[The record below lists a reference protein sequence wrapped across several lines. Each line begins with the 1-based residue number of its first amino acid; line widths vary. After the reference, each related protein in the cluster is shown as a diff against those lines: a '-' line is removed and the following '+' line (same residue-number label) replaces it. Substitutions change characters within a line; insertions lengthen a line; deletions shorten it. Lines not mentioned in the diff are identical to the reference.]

1 MLARAGPL
9 LLMRRSPHVLV
20 LVVGAAAALLLSAP
34 ALSAPGGLS
43 VEQPVISGAGAQQ
56 NPAIAVDPDAPLSAA
71 VVAEDSFVAAPFPRT
86 DVAST
91 LDWSSAVWPAA
102 TLQHSGSVSAGQA
115 DIAWGVDGG
124 GNENVY
130 LVEEDSS
137 MGGSLCTASSSGV
150 FFSSSANG
158 GATWDFAR
166 QVSSGSILAQSIEP
180 AIAVDRAS
188 PTSRIYI
195 AFTRLNYSATNCG
208 GAVDSSEIFMLY
220 SDNGG
225 ANWSAQ
231 RRVSPLATTG
241 SAHYRSPSLAVLP
254 DGRVVVAFRDDSNA
268 QIETETC
275 SFFPS
280 PPSSD
285 YCGPPTAG
293 LVGASTLVGD
303 ATAPAVV
310 NGVSGLP
317 TPSAVAAGGRVT
329 VAWHASAGNA
339 VRAFAA
345 MSTDG
350 GATFGPPQQIDPK
363 GAGNQL
369 APELAATAAGR
380 VDVAYLWD
388 SSGTGVVN
396 ATAASANPPL
406 PGATTEAWGNPV
418 VVQGVG
424 ALGGIGHRLGAATA
438 AISTMVSPLPAT
450 VVSFTDTQ
458 SSGNPDVHVV
468 GLLHGTTA
476 PVIDSS
482 QTVTASKNISTI
494 VHVDAT
500 DADGDPL
507 TWSTGIGP
515 TTPGSSVTTADPARG
530 EFAFNAANKVG
541 TDTFEAVA
549 TDGAGNQA
557 RAMINVNVVNDRPK
571 ITCSVLI
578 TREDTPLPVQVSDC
592 VTDPNN
598 DPVTISLSDPVGGT
612 IERVAGTWLFVPKI
626 HSTATGSFM
635 LHASDGDLSADQIVL
650 VTVVSTIGK
659 VNLTVKDAGKTRS
672 VASGLAL
679 RMKGSAVDATG
690 VATPIF
696 WDFGDHT
703 PIVRG
708 TAVAHRFR
716 KAGAFTVKATAGK
729 EARQIKVLVRRRA
742 VELVDAP
749 EVFDGVMQLTVRTRA
764 AGRLLLRADSRSQQ
778 LSVPAG
784 LTEQTL
790 RIQVTTGPLV
800 RLTLRLTPSKATP
813 LLRIF
818 TVRRIVLVSP
828 LSAV

>member
-1 MLARAGPL
+1 
-9 LLMRRSPHVLV
+9 MRRRPHVLV

-43 VEQPVISGAGAQQ
+43 MEQPVIGGAGAQQ

-71 VVAEDSFVAAPFPRT
+71 VVADDSNVAAPFPRT
-86 DVAST
+86 GIAMT
-91 LDWSSAVWPAA
+91 ADWSSAVWPAA
-102 TLQHSGSVSAGQA
+102 TLPHSGSNSAGQA

-137 MGGSLCTASSSGV
+137 PGGSLCTASSGV
-150 FFSSSANG
+150 YFSSSANG

-166 QVSSGSILAQSIEP
+166 QESSGSMLGQSIEP

-188 PTSRIYI
+188 PASPVSRIYI
-195 AFTRLNYSATNCG
+195 AFARLNYSAANCG
-208 GAVDSSEIFMLY
+208 GALDSSEIFMLY

-225 ANWSAQ
+225 GNWSAQ

-241 SAHYRSPSLAVLP
+241 SAHYRSPSLAILP
-254 DGRVVVAFRDDSNA
+254 DGRVVVAFRNDSNA

-275 SFFPS
+275 RFFPS
-280 PPSSD
+280 PPASD

-317 TPSAVAAGGRVT
+317 APSAVAAGGRVT
-329 VAWHASAGNA
+329 VAWHASSGNA

-369 APELAATAAGR
+369 APHLAATLAGR

-388 SSGTGVVN
+388 PSGTGIVN
-396 ATAASANPPL
+396 ATSASANPPL

-424 ALGGIGHRLGAATA
+424 AGGPIGRRLGVATA

-458 SSGNPDVHVV
+458 TSGNPDVHVI

-578 TREDTPLPVQVSDC
+578 AREDIPLPVQVSDC
-592 VTDPNN
+592 VTDPND
-598 DPVTISLSDPVGGT
+598 DPVTISLSDPTGGT
-612 IERVAGTWLFVPKI
+612 IERVSGIWQFVPKF
-626 HSTATGSFM
+626 HSTATGSFT
-635 LHASDGDLSADQIVL
+635 LHASDGDLTADQVVL
-650 VTVVSTIGK
+650 VTVVSTPDK
-659 VNLTVKDAGKTRS
+659 VNLTVQDAGKTRS

-690 VATPIF
+690 AATTIF
-696 WDFGDHT
+696 WDFGDGT
-703 PIVRG
+703 PKVRG

-716 KAGAFTVKATAGK
+716 KPGAFTVKATAGS

-742 VELVDAP
+742 VELVDTP
-749 EVFDGVMQLTVRTRA
+749 EVVDGVMQLTVRTRA
-764 AGRLLLRADSRSQQ
+764 AGTLLLRADSRSQS

-784 LTEQTL
+784 LTQQTL

-800 RLTLRLTPSKATP
+800 RLTLRLTPSKAAP

-818 TVRRIVLVSP
+818 TVRRIVLVPP
-828 LSAV
+828 LSGG

>member
-9 LLMRRSPHVLV
+9 LLMRRRPHVLV

-34 ALSAPGGLS
+34 ALGAGVLTT
-43 VEQPVISGAGAQQ
+43 EQTVIAGTGAQQ
-56 NPAIAVDPDAPLSAA
+56 NPAIAINPDAPSSAA
-71 VVAEDSFVAAPFPRT
+71 VVADDGNTAPPFPRT
-86 DVAST
+86 VVAHAA
-91 LDWSSAVWPAA
+91 DWSSATWPA
-102 TLQHSGSVSAGQA
+102 GSLVNAGSTAAGQS
-115 DIAWGVDGG
+115 DIAWGVNGAGEQD
-124 GNENVY
+124 VY
-130 LVEEDSS
+130 LVEEASS
-137 MGGSLCTASSSGV
+137 GASLCQSTINSGV
-150 FFSSSANG
+150 FYSSSSDG
-158 GATWDFAR
+158 GAIWDTPKPIT
-166 QVSSGSILAQSIEP
+166 SGSNQTQSIEP
-180 AIAVDRAS
+180 AIAVDRSS
-188 PTSRIYI
+188 PSGRIYV
-195 AFTRLNYSATNCG
+195 AYTRLDFASNNCG
-208 GAVDSSEIFMLY
+208 GGIDSSEIFMLY
-220 SDNGG
+220 SDDGG
-225 ANWSAQ
+225 ASWPVL
-231 RRVSPLATTG
+231 RRVSPLATSG

-254 DGRVVVAFRDDSNA
+254 DGRVVVAFRNDSNA

-275 SFFPS
+275 RFFPT
-280 PPSSD
+280 PPATG
-285 YCGPPTAG
+285 YCGAQTAG
-293 LVGASTLVGD
+293 LVGASTVVGD

-329 VAWHASAGNA
+329 VAWHATSGSA

-369 APELAATAAGR
+369 APDLAATAAGR
-380 VDVAYLWD
+380 VDAAYLWD

-396 ATAASANPPL
+396 ATTASANPPL

-418 VVQGVG
+418 IVQGVG
-424 ALGGIGHRLGAATA
+424 ATGPIGHRVGVATA
-438 AISTMVSPLPAT
+438 ALPITTSPLPAT
-450 VVSFTDTQ
+450 VVAFTD
-458 SSGNPDVHVV
+458 SPAGNPDVHVV

-635 LHASDGDLSADQIVL
+635 LHASDGDLSADQVVL

-659 VNLTVKDAGKTRS
+659 VNLTVQDAGKTRS

-729 EARQIKVLVRRRA
+729 EGRQIKVLVRRRA

-749 EVFDGVMQLTVRTRA
+749 EVVDGVMQLTVRTRA
-764 AGRLLLRADSRSQQ
+764 AGTLLLRADSRSQQ
-778 LSVPAG
+778 LTVPAG
-784 LTEQTL
+784 LTEQKL
-790 RIQVTTGPLV
+790 SIQVTTGPLV

-818 TVRRIVLVSP
+818 TVRRIVLVPP
-828 LSAV
+828 LSAG